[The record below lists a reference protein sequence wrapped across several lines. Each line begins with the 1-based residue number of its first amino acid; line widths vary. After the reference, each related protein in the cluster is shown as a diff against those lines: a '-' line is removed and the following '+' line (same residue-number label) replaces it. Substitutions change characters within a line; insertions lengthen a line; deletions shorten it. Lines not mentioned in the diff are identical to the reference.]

1 MQRRPIGKEIALPRV
16 YDLQLGESHDM
27 SKYFLTMVNGTLLCT
42 GFALAQSTSNSPASS
57 QSWVGLLVAAGCASS
72 GTSADM
78 RSATPGTSNV
88 TENGMA
94 KSSPGSTRERNTTYE
109 QTQNQADGGSTGSAD
124 RADTR
129 KSSEATSATSDLK
142 NSTPEATNNNSSNMA
157 LKNEDAWI
165 AAEKIAGNMDKTCHI
180 SSQTTSF
187 AIRLPDGRMI
197 PFYETSNSKIASQI
211 QSTNRLGGKTKIFR
225 VIVTGS
231 MQGDRIR
238 LESLKL

>member
-1 MQRRPIGKEIALPRV
+1 
-16 YDLQLGESHDM
+16 
-27 SKYFLTMVNGTLLCT
+27 
-42 GFALAQSTSNSPASS
+42 
-57 QSWVGLLVAAGCASS
+57 
-72 GTSADM
+72 M
-78 RSATPGTSNV
+78 RSATPGTGNV
-88 TENGMA
+88 TENSTA
-94 KSSPGSTRERNTTYE
+94 KTSPASPREQNTTYE
-109 QTQNQADGGSTGSAD
+109 QTQNQPDRRSTGTAD

-142 NSTPEATNNNSSNMA
+142 NSTPETANNNSSNTA

-187 AIRLPDGRMI
+187 ALRLPDGRMI
-197 PFYETSNSKIASQI
+197 PFSEASNSKIASQI
-211 QSTNRLGGKTKIFR
+211 QSTNRLGDKTKIFR

-231 MQGDRIR
+231 MQGDRIT

>member
-1 MQRRPIGKEIALPRV
+1 
-16 YDLQLGESHDM
+16 
-27 SKYFLTMVNGTLLCT
+27 
-42 GFALAQSTSNSPASS
+42 
-57 QSWVGLLVAAGCASS
+57 
-72 GTSADM
+72 M
-78 RSATPGTSNV
+78 RSATPGTGNV

-94 KSSPGSTRERNTTYE
+94 KTTPGSTRERNTTYE
-109 QTQNQADGGSTGSAD
+109 QTQNQAD

-142 NSTPEATNNNSSNMA
+142 NSTPETANNNSSNTA

-187 AIRLPDGRMI
+187 ALRLPDGRII
-197 PFYETSNSKIASQI
+197 PFSEASNSKIASQI
-211 QSTNRLGGKTKIFR
+211 QSTNRLADKTKIFR
-225 VIVTGS
+225 VIVAGS
-231 MQGDRIR
+231 MQGDRIS